1 MKKKR
6 LLFNYLPWLLGAALC
21 MPLVGCSSD
30 DDDDEPERFIKT
42 FTFDHFKQEG
52 CYLLGYPDKTWSCWN
67 NWGKKGA
74 SFSVYMVQNGII
86 YDAGVVHSNDTIIT
100 EEEKGKK
107 NLPFDVEIPS
117 TINKDAAFDVLAVCY
132 TESSLSGGNIECK
145 VDLKRSGTMPL
156 WDNPQPSSMQ
166 TDGKCYSLSTI
177 ELLNIHNTSS
187 DSVTIKQKGFD
198 VKDKWYYSKAKVVL
212 TADKKVNGYGS
223 SVDEEVA
230 SNEYKVA
237 PGDTVKIWSFYVP
250 TGKKMKDARLILE
263 INGKEVKTQPI
274 SSDVD
279 IELGQFYAMAVQ
291 WDGKSLNWKPNK
303 KATRSLKGNARVGNP
318 IIMTGDSPSSDF

>member
-1 MKKKR
+1 
-6 LLFNYLPWLLGAALC
+6 
-21 MPLVGCSSD
+21 
-30 DDDDEPERFIKT
+30 
-42 FTFDHFKQEG
+42 
-52 CYLLGYPDKTWSCWN
+52 
-67 NWGKKGA
+67 
-74 SFSVYMVQNGII
+74 
-86 YDAGVVHSNDTIIT
+86 
-100 EEEKGKK
+100 
-107 NLPFDVEIPS
+107 
-117 TINKDAAFDVLAVCY
+117 
-132 TESSLSGGNIECK
+132 
-145 VDLKRSGTMPL
+145 MPL

-303 KATRSLKGNARVGNP
+303 KATRSLKGNVRVGDP